1 MRWHKTSA
9 AGWTCPHPGGPK
21 LVGSDQRWFA
31 NFVEI
36 RWPIPKMGQRERR
49 DPMTEQ
55 QKSEEQKIAV
65 LKDIADTLK
74 NIRSELR
81 EIRVAVIGLRRLMP
95 GPVTE

>member
-1 MRWHKTSA
+1 M
-9 AGWTCPHPGGPK
+9 GGGGAQTRR
-21 LVGSDQRWFA
+21 LGSGQRVSA

-36 RWPIPKMGQRERR
+36 RWPIPKMGQKERR

-55 QKSEEQKIAV
+55 HKSEEQKIAV
-65 LKDIADTLK
+65 LKEIADTLK

-95 GPVTE
+95 GSVTE

>member
-1 MRWHKTSA
+1 MVEGGRGA
-9 AGWTCPHPGGPK
+9 PPNLANRVGPK
-21 LVGSDQRWFA
+21 VLA
-31 NFVEI
+31 ILCENFMTHTAHTHERSRVELLQ
-36 RWPIPKMGQRERR
+36 KGR

-81 EIRVAVIGLRRLMP
+81 EIRVAVIGLRTMSR
-95 GPVTE
+95 G

>member
-1 MRWHKTSA
+1 
-9 AGWTCPHPGGPK
+9 
-21 LVGSDQRWFA
+21 
-31 NFVEI
+31 
-36 RWPIPKMGQRERR
+36 
-49 DPMTEQ
+49 MTEQ

-81 EIRVAVIGLRRLMP
+81 EIRVAVIGLRRLTP